1 MEIKKIFKRPSGGE
15 GGFLSWAKF
24 RDLTVVL
31 FCVSL
36 SYRLAVSKISIDLS
50 GFGFTDLLS
59 LILAISAIVL
69 SAAFYFKAD
78 ESSKNFYNNS
88 YEFTKNISELLGRIE
103 ERFGAQLLNIHKGY
117 DDLNSK
123 FGVYPLDV
131 KRGRDEQEREREAV
145 KNSEEQYQKI
155 IDNLMAKA
163 KMSEAEIASM
173 KNRMADL
180 TNEADR
186 AKAELA
192 KNAASWDNEIVN
204 PLSISD
210 GLFGELSELAGMFYD
225 KYHKDANVK
234 VIAKIF
240 NGLVQEGIVEKKTL
254 DELESLGLYSNRS
267 LNARGARLLAHF
279 I

>member
-1 MEIKKIFKRPSGGE
+1 MEIKKIFKNPSSGE

-24 RDLTVVL
+24 RDLTIVL

-36 SYRLAVSKISIDLS
+36 AYRLAVSEISIDLS

-78 ESSKNFYNNS
+78 ESSKSFYNNS

-123 FGVYPLDV
+123 IGVYPLDV
-131 KRGRDEQEREREAV
+131 KRGREEQEREREAV
-145 KNSEEQYQKI
+145 KNSEEQYQEI
-155 IDNLMAKA
+155 IDDLMVKA
-163 KMSEAEIASM
+163 QMGEAEIASM
-173 KNRMADL
+173 KSRMADL
-180 TNEADR
+180 ANEADR

-192 KNAASWDNEIVN
+192 KSAASWDNEIVN

-210 GLFGELSELAGMFYD
+210 GLFVKLSELADMFYSNH
-225 KYHKDANVK
+225 HKDADVK

-240 NGLVQEGIVEKKTL
+240 NSLVKDGMVDKRSL
-254 DELESLGLYSNRS
+254 DELESLGLYSNHS
-267 LNARGARLLAHF
+267 LNARGARLLAYF